1 MLKGLNLKCN
11 IHTKRAMKTWQRNE
25 EGKNK
30 KNLLVLRFSP
40 LKMVLS
46 DRSTSF
52 LKREEGKRFV
62 LVMHARHVK

>member
-25 EGKNK
+25 GRKEEKFA
-30 KNLLVLRFSP
+30 RFAFFSP
-40 LKMVLS
+40 LKCLS

-52 LKREEGKRFV
+52 LNEREKRSV